1 MKARNFPLSK
11 FHTTEET
18 SPEKS
23 SMELKAQLSSGDVS
37 SLQQCTAAGQEAY
50 SETRE
55 VLSV

>member
-1 MKARNFPLSK
+1 
-11 FHTTEET
+11 
-18 SPEKS
+18 
-23 SMELKAQLSSGDVS
+23 MELKAQLSSGDVS